1 MTLEREVSRRFR
13 DGMVSG
19 GDPVPPDFA
28 DALREIQRRR
38 WPFARHVVFF
48 DTIGSTNDVAMKLAA
63 DAEEGTVVVA
73 NEQTAGRGR
82 YGRTWFS
89 PPATGLYVSIVLK
102 PPSADAEHDRVI
114 SLLTLASGV
123 ALADAIDAVAAI
135 RAEIKWPNDLIV
147 GGRKLAGIL
156 AERVSSAQGN
166 SRTAMP
172 VILGYGIN
180 VGANAYPPEL
190 SDRATDLQ
198 SETGRLVERAALCAE
213 TLAAVSRRYQ
223 DLLAGRFDAILDA
236 WRARAPT
243 SQGAHVSWNTPQ
255 GIKTGVTAGIDDRG
269 ALLVQVTHGI
279 ERIVGGELT
288 WAL

>member
-1 MTLEREVSRRFR
+1 MTLEREASRQFR

-19 GDPVPPDFA
+19 GDPVPADFA
-28 DALREIQRRR
+28 DALRETQRRL
-38 WPFARHVVFF
+38 WPLAQRVVFF
-48 DTIGSTNDVAMKLAA
+48 NSIGSTNDIAMKLAA

-102 PPSADAEHDRVI
+102 PPAADAEHDRVI

-123 ALADAIDAVAAI
+123 ALADAIDTVAAI
-135 RAEIKWPNDLIV
+135 RAEIKWPNDLMV
-147 GGRKLAGIL
+147 RGRKLAGIL
-156 AERVSSAQGN
+156 AERVSHSKQDG
-166 SRTAMP
+166 RTQTP

-180 VGANAYPPEL
+180 VGANAYPSEL

-198 SETGRLVERAALCAE
+198 SEAGRIVDRAALCAE
-213 TLAAVSRRYQ
+213 TLVSVARRYQ

-269 ALLVQVTHGI
+269 ALLVQVAHGI

>member
-1 MTLEREVSRRFR
+1 MTLEREASRQFG

-19 GDPVPPDFA
+19 GDPVPADFA
-28 DALREIQRRR
+28 DALRETQRRL
-38 WPFARHVVFF
+38 WPFARRVVFF
-48 DTIGSTNDVAMKLAA
+48 NTIGSTNDIAMKLAA

-102 PPSADAEHDRVI
+102 PPAVDPEHDRVI

-123 ALADAIDAVAAI
+123 ALADAIDTVAAI

-147 GGRKLAGIL
+147 CGRKLAGIL
-156 AERVSSAQGN
+156 AERVSNAQ
-166 SRTAMP
+166 RDTRAAMP

-180 VGANAYPPEL
+180 VAANPFPPEL

-213 TLAAVSRRYQ
+213 TIAAVSRRYR

-243 SQGAHVSWNTPQ
+243 SQGAHVSWKTPQ